1 MLIIIRV
8 THHACDD
15 WWVAMTSDSHQY
27 EAELWFVASRVLRKH
42 SFPHNEALLLT
53 PTHMKMFSLLYVQM
67 LHAVLVSIFHR
78 RSTLLINI
86 LGRLKECLYS

>member
-1 MLIIIRV
+1 
-8 THHACDD
+8 
-15 WWVAMTSDSHQY
+15 MTSDSHQY

-42 SFPHNEALLLT
+42 SFPHNESLLSLT
-53 PTHMKMFSLLYVQM
+53 LTHMKMLSLLYVQM